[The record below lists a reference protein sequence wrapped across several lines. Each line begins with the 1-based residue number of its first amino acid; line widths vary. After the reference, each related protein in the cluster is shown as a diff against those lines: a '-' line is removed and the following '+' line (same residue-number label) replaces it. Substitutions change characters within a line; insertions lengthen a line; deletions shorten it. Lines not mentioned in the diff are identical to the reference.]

1 MTKQSSEIP
10 VLIVGGGPIGLAL
23 AADLGRR
30 GVETL
35 LVDIPGWLSQLHRLR
50 RRRWSSNKGSRNRTV
65 FFDVA
70 YWHIADIL

>member
-10 VLIVGGGPIGLAL
+10 VLIVGGRPIGLAI

-50 RRRWSSNKGSRNRTV
+50 RRRWSSNKGEPQPYC
-65 FFDVA
+65 F
-70 YWHIADIL
+70 L